1 MDALDSILVPAD
13 GSSPSIAALEHATAL
28 VADGHATIDVLY
40 VDSPEEL
47 AASLVPDV
55 RAELERSLSEAIA
68 RAQAQLGARLRRRDA
83 IGDPLRVILETA
95 SEGHHDLII
104 LGTHGRTGRLHS
116 MLGSVAEGVVRN
128 APCPVLTVREASPG
142 YQSFAERRHG
152 RATIAEQLA
161 HH

>member
-1 MDALDSILVPAD
+1 MDALESILVPVD
-13 GSSPSIAALEHATAL
+13 GSTPSIAALEHATAL
-28 VADGHATIDVLY
+28 AADGNATIDVLY
-40 VDSPEEL
+40 VDAPEEL
-47 AASLVPDV
+47 AATVTPEV
-55 RAELERSLSEAIA
+55 RAELERALTEAVA
-68 RAQAQLGARLRRRDA
+68 RAQGQLGLRLRRRDVV
-83 IGDPLRVILETA
+83 GDPLRVILETA

-104 LGTHGRTGRLHS
+104 IGTHGRTGRLHAL
-116 MLGSVAEGVVRN
+116 LGSVAEGVVRN